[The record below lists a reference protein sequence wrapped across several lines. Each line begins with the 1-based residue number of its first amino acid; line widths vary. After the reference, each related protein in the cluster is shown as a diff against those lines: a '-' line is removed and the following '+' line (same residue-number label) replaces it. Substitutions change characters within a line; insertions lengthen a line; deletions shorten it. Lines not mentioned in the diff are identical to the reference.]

1 MEFRDGTCP
10 SDWFITDFIKTCEEE
25 IDVNHGAV
33 AVHCRAGLGRTGC
46 LISAYLIYK
55 YNIEPRTAI
64 AWVRLCRPGSV
75 IGPQQQ
81 FLEDLK
87 PRISGLMAGK
97 GQKDMLKKTALKF
110 DKGVERPY
118 RHAMV
123 L

>member
-10 SDWFITDFIKTCEEE
+10 TDWFITDFIKTCEEE

-46 LISAYLIYK
+46 MICAYLIYK

-81 FLEDLK
+81 FLEELK
-87 PRISGLMAGK
+87 PRLTLMMAG
-97 GQKDMLKKTALKF
+97 
-110 DKGVERPY
+110 
-118 RHAMV
+118 
-123 L
+123 